1 MFNYKLEQ
9 PKNLNKMKK
18 LLLILVLIIPF
29 VGIAQQEVQKTP
41 FTTTELAP
49 NIHRIFVNNAVAV
62 VTFSG
67 EDGLLMIDTGYE
79 RTANDLAEEVKTV
92 SQMPLKY
99 IVNTHIHG
107 DHTGGNVA
115 FGQGVDIIA
124 HQNVKEFLGK
134 ERMQGER
141 VIPALPEFAQ
151 PNITFTDRM
160 NLDFNGQN
168 IQLAHLP
175 GGHTSGDVII
185 YFPKGNVL
193 VVGDLLFANYFPF
206 VDVSNGGNPFK
217 FIENIEWIVHNFP
230 QDAIVVGG
238 HGPVYTMQDYMQY
251 STTLT
256 QTITHLKGLKLKGY
270 TLERLK
276 EEKVL
281 KEWAAFGSFFI
292 TEERWI
298 DTIFPFI

>member
-1 MFNYKLEQ
+1 MLKYKVEQ
-9 PKNLNKMKK
+9 PKNPNKMKK
-18 LLLILVLIIPF
+18 LLLFIAIGLPLF
-29 VGIAQQEVQKTP
+29 VVAQQEVQKTP

-92 SQMPLKY
+92 SQMPLRY
-99 IVNTHIHG
+99 IINTHIHG

-115 FGQGVDIIA
+115 LGKGVDIIA

-134 ERMQGER
+134 ERKQGER

-168 IQLAHLP
+168 LQLVHLP
-175 GGHTSGDVII
+175 GGHTDGDIVI

-193 VVGDLLFANYFPF
+193 VVGDLLFANFFPF
-206 VDVSNGGNPFK
+206 VDVSNGGNPYK
-217 FIENIEWIVHNFP
+217 FIENIDWLVQNFP

-238 HGPVYTMQDYMQY
+238 HGPVYTMQEYKQY
-251 STTLT
+251 SQTLT
-256 QTITHLKGLKLKGY
+256 KTIKHLSELKQKGM
-270 TLERLK
+270 TLEKMK
-276 EEKVL
+276 EDKVL

-292 TEERWI
+292 TEDRWI